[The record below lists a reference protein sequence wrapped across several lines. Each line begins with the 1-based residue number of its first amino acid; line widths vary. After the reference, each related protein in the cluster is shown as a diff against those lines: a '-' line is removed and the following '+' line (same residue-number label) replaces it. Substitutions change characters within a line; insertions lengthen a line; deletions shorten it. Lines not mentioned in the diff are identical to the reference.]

1 MESCLLAGYI
11 SCFAATSETDLP
23 ILHPPIKHTCT
34 GYGLPIA
41 RNYSRYFGG
50 DIEIFNRPGQGC
62 NVVVTL
68 SQLGETKERFV

>member
-1 MESCLLAGYI
+1 MI
-11 SCFAATSETDLP
+11 T
-23 ILHPPIKHTCT
+23 HPSAHPQT

-50 DIEIFNRPGQGC
+50 DIQIDNRYGEGC
-62 NVVVTL
+62 SVKVTL